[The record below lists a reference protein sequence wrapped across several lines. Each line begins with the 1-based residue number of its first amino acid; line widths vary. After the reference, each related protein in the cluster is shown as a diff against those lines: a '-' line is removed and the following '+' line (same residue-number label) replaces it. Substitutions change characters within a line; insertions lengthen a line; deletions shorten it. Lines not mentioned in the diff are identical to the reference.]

1 MFIILSISLHCGFN
15 LSEELCT
22 QIFLHSQL
30 SWADMM
36 PGKPNR
42 FFKIILTNVGSHTK
56 LQLPREFLRIFSK
69 NLKDSIMLNVPGGLE
84 WPVDLER
91 QKAKVWLQNGWPKFA
106 DCYSISFGYLLVFE
120 YMGDSKFQVFIFDP
134 SSLEIDYPL
143 ASNDKPDAVKSAQV
157 KRRLIDIDESETS
170 DNSSSS
176 DDSSSSD
183 YAVRYCK
190 KKKAKSTSS
199 EESANLGLE
208 KAPTEV
214 QKDRATAVANAFKSK
229 NPFFVHAMKA
239 SHIVGGG
246 WPNVYIP
253 KTFKDAYKK
262 WQSNEKLILDVE
274 GNSWI
279 VSCNLNLNCRQC
291 RISRGWTIF
300 ARENS
305 LVVGDV
311 CVFELI
317 NRSSKRFKVFISRA
331 AKETN
336 DEGNKRLARVRSEA
350 ERARVLESV
359 EAYKPNRPFF
369 TVKVH
374 RCYLY
379 GGSMTVPMDFINKY
393 ITRGSCSIDLQ
404 LPDGKVWSVKCYIRD
419 KCAKFSAG
427 WKNFSIENKLAAGD
441 ICGFELVNKSLLKV
455 AIFRVG

>member
-1 MFIILSISLHCGFN
+1 
-15 LSEELCT
+15 
-22 QIFLHSQL
+22 
-30 SWADMM
+30 M

-208 KAPTEV
+208 K
-214 QKDRATAVANAFKSK
+214 
-229 NPFFVHAMKA
+229 
-239 SHIVGGG
+239 
-246 WPNVYIP
+246 
-253 KTFKDAYKK
+253 
-262 WQSNEKLILDVE
+262 
-274 GNSWI
+274 
-279 VSCNLNLNCRQC
+279 
-291 RISRGWTIF
+291 
-300 ARENS
+300 
-305 LVVGDV
+305 
-311 CVFELI
+311 
-317 NRSSKRFKVFISRA
+317 
-331 AKETN
+331 